1 MHPCENKMIS
11 GKKCNRNGVEKD
23 MNGEHWHCYTVE
35 ETASHLKT
43 DPSQGLTTHEAQKR
57 LKLYGYNEL
66 PEKEKDAWWK
76 TLLAQF
82 QDFMVLVLLGATLIS
97 AIVGEY
103 VDAIT
108 ILAIVLLNALL
119 GFVQEYRAERSIE
132 ALKQLTAPVA
142 TVIRNGFI
150 QQVPARELVPGD
162 LMVHESG
169 DRLAAD
175 GRIVE
180 AYNFELEEA
189 ALTGES
195 IPTRKLAE
203 MSLTK
208 DAPLGDRKNMLY
220 AGTSITRGRGK
231 SVVCATG
238 INSEVGRIAG
248 MIQEAGDDST
258 PLQLRLEH
266 LGRWLVWGC
275 LAICLLVVVV
285 GILKGEP
292 LFLMC
297 MSGISLAV
305 AAIPEGLPAIV
316 TVCLTLGVQR
326 MIKRNAIVRKLPAV
340 ETLGCVT
347 VICSDKTGTLTQ
359 NAMTVRRIYHW
370 DMTCEVTGG
379 GYDIQGDILHR
390 GEKLD
395 VTQAPALKKC
405 LEIGS
410 LCNNSVI
417 KRGGINVG
425 GLWRSKK
432 AEVWTVEGDPTEG
445 ALTVVAA
452 KAGIW
457 REEREKSMQRVA
469 EIPFESERRRMSV
482 LYRDPAAGLTL
493 FTKGAPDTILNLCKY
508 YLHGMKEQVLTA
520 EIAEKIL
527 EMNESM
533 ASDSLRVLAMAYRRV
548 PEDESGD
555 ANPERDLV
563 FAGLAGMIDP
573 PREEAKQAVA
583 LCRQAGIKTIMI
595 TGDHPKTAVA
605 IAKELRIYYEG
616 MNKFLSG
623 SELDALSDK
632 ELYRTADTVTV
643 YARVS
648 PAHKLRIVK
657 ALRQRGHIVAMTG
670 DGVNDAPAVKEADI
684 GIAMGITGTDVT
696 KEASSMIL
704 VDDNFASIVAAVEQ
718 GRGIYDN
725 IRKFIRYLLSC
736 NTGEVLTMF
745 IATLVGLPLPLLPV
759 QVLWVNLVTDGLP
772 ALALGLDPSEPNNM
786 QRPPRLPNESIFS
799 RGLGKRILFR
809 GIQIGLSTILVFA
822 AVYLWRDDLAAARTM
837 AFATLVFCQ
846 IFHVFECRSEM
857 FNIFEIGVFSNL
869 YLVFA
874 VICST
879 IMQLMV
885 IYTPALNNVF
895 ATVPLTVNDWLL
907 VIVVSGW
914 TMILNL
920 VKYLFFRRR
929 KVYFPAS
936 TKYSS

>member
-1 MHPCENKMIS
+1 
-11 GKKCNRNGVEKD
+11 
-23 MNGEHWHCYTVE
+23 MNGERWHCYTVE
-35 ETASHLKT
+35 ETAAHLKA
-43 DPSQGLTTHEAQKR
+43 DLSQGLTTHEAQKR

-66 PEKEKDAWWK
+66 PEKEKTIWWK

-162 LMVHESG
+162 VMVHESG

-175 GRIVE
+175 ARIVE

-195 IPTRKLAE
+195 IPTRKMAE
-203 MSLTK
+203 MQLTE

-238 INSEVGRIAG
+238 LHSEVGRIAG
-248 MIQEAGDDST
+248 MIHEAGDDTT
-258 PLQLRLEH
+258 PLQQRLEH

-285 GILKGEP
+285 GIFKGEP

-297 MSGISLAV
+297 MAGISLAV

-359 NAMTVRRIYHW
+359 NAMTVRRIYQW
-370 DMTCEVTGG
+370 DMTYEVTGG

-395 VTQAPALKKC
+395 VTRAPALKKC

-417 KRGGINVG
+417 KRGSIGVG
-425 GLWRSKK
+425 GLWRKK

-457 REEREKSMQRVA
+457 REEQEKSMQKVA
-469 EIPFESERRRMSV
+469 EFPFESERRRMSV
-482 LYRDPAAGLTL
+482 LYRDPASGLML
-493 FTKGAPDTILNLCKY
+493 FTKGAPDTILHLCKY
-508 YLHGMKEQVLTA
+508 YLHGTKEQVLTA

-555 ANPERDLV
+555 LNPEQDLV

-616 MNKFLSG
+616 MHKSLSG

-632 ELYRTADTVTV
+632 ELYRIADTVTV

-684 GIAMGITGTDVT
+684 GIAMGVTGTDVT

-704 VDDNFASIVAAVEQ
+704 ADDNFASIVAAVEQ

-736 NTGEVLTMF
+736 NTGEVLIMF
-745 IATLVGLPLPLLPV
+745 MATLVGLPLPLLPV

-786 QRPPRLPNESIFS
+786 QRPPRLPNESLFS
-799 RGLGKRILFR
+799 RGLGKRIMFR
-809 GIQIGLSTILVFA
+809 GIQIGLSTIFVFG
-822 AVYLWRDDLAAARTM
+822 AVYFWRNDLAAARTM
-837 AFATLVFCQ
+837 AFTTLVFCQ

-857 FNIFEIGVFSNL
+857 FNIFEIGFFSNL

-885 IYTPALNNVF
+885 IYTPALSNVF

-907 VIVVSGW
+907 VVAVSGW

-929 KVYFPAS
+929 KMYFPAA
-936 TKYSS
+936 TKYT